1 MWDAELGPLREA
13 AEVWTKTAYQLQE
26 LGERFARDTVKAV
39 RDSGWDGPAAIRAFA
54 RLGYVQQQL
63 QAAHAETAA
72 IAAQLRE
79 ATHDFEVAYQNLR
92 AVVEEVVA
100 AGLKVDDHGRVQPPP
115 LDPKASEAD
124 KHRYQRLTELA
135 EEFQR
140 RVNTE
145 VQRATDADERVA
157 YVLRRDVGGDRAT
170 FHAGAED
177 AGPAADARRVL
188 ELMRKQPPQP
198 GDLEVLQSL
207 LAANCGNPEF
217 ATVLF
222 NELGPKGTLEYL
234 GDQVYLAAA
243 TGTSDQTRR
252 LLRDIHADLGRALAT
267 ATRHHH
273 LDARWTQE
281 LKRLGREKIDIGML
295 DYRPYGYQLL
305 GNLLRHGGYDAAF
318 LTDVG
323 RDILAFEKEHRGN
336 GRIWEAN
343 QSPLHGMRLNLGD
356 GGLGYDP
363 VAGLMEA
370 LSHSPAAAE
379 DFLRP
384 NTGNLD
390 YLLKDRRWMPDAGIE
405 QAKDA
410 NADNNLGRDA
420 LGRAIEAATRS
431 HSEASAE
438 ITAKTV
444 QILAEQRHV
453 PENMRDSIGHM
464 LAQHVTDV
472 NDCFAGISERSKNH
486 DFLARE
492 AAPGEH
498 RARFNRNQLA
508 LIMSQVARDPEAHV
522 AMSNAQYAY
531 TAVTFN
537 EIAASGG
544 DLDERRQAIVDH
556 GKTSAQVFGVLDQA
570 YAEARKANQEEFDA
584 KHNAA
589 LERNGIVTKYLAEV
603 ALSQVRGSDLVK
615 PAVGILVDEIVK
627 RMRQDTSADAARDIA
642 EIYGNGRDRV
652 PELAQEV
659 MWNHGMWDREQGDP
673 PSILL
678 KDGKPIP
685 PSQWNQ
691 DQATAYENWLG
702 EKKEAGKRSA
712 LRVRKSER
720 ATVPAGT
727 GRPKHRGNCDGH
739 HETSGLRSPGPMRR
753 VHPGRMP
760 GRRPARPDEGHSSRL
775 LRRRT
780 AYPHGPRP
788 RARGEREIF
797 QSPRGREAEIS
808 FHGMRSGGPP
818 AFSQA

>member
-1 MWDAELGPLREA
+1 MGYRDLWDAELGPLREA

-188 ELMRKQPPQP
+188 ELMRKQPPRP

-222 NELGPKGTLEYL
+222 NELGPKGTLECL

-252 LLRDIHADLGRALAT
+252 LLRDIQADLGRALAT

-305 GNLLRHGGYDAAF
+305 GNLLRHGSYDAAF

-390 YLLKDRRWMPDAGIE
+390 YLLKERHWMPDVGIE

-444 QILAEQRHV
+444 QILAKQRHV

-464 LAQHVTDV
+464 LAQHVADV
-472 NDCFAGISERSKNH
+472 NDCFRGLPEGGDLSWKASQ
-486 DFLARE
+486 
-492 AAPGEH
+492 GEH
-498 RARFNRNQLA
+498 RAIFEDSDLA
-508 LIMSQVARDPEAHV
+508 LVMSQVARDPEAHV

-531 TAVTFN
+531 TAVKFN
-537 EIAASGG
+537 EVASS
-544 DLDERRQAIVDH
+544 DDPLHERRQDIVDH
-556 GKTSAQVFGVLDQA
+556 GKASAQVFGVLDQA

-659 MWNHGMWDREQGDP
+659 MWNNKMWDPEKQTEDQKF
-673 PSILL
+673 PSICLR
-678 KDGKPIP
+678 DGEPIP
-685 PSQWNQ
+685 PAQWNKDQRDAYRTWVLEGSGQ
-691 DQATAYENWLG
+691 DILATSENIKDSYSTG
-702 EKKEAGKRSA
+702 RD
-712 LRVRKSER
+712 R
-720 ATVPAGT
+720 AT
-727 GRPKHRGNCDGH
+727 
-739 HETSGLRSPGPMRR
+739 
-753 VHPGRMP
+753 
-760 GRRPARPDEGHSSRL
+760 
-775 LRRRT
+775 
-780 AYPHGPRP
+780 
-788 RARGEREIF
+788 
-797 QSPRGREAEIS
+797 EAQ
-808 FHGMRSGGPP
+808 GKL
-818 AFSQA
+818 